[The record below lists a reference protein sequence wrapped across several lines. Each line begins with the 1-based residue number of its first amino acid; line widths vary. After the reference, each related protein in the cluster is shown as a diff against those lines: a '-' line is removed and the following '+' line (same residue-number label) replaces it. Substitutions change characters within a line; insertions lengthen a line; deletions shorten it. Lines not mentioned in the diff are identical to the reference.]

1 MFEGCTKNI
10 HIKNKILIQ
19 LGIKV
24 KYKRREGEVIMY
36 PIKFENIYREKIWGG
51 RDLEAFRNNLPSG
64 DIGESWDVACH
75 PNGTGVVANGELKGK
90 KFDEII
96 SEFGHALVGSKVST
110 EKFPLL
116 VKLINSRE
124 KLSVQVHPG
133 DEYAQRV
140 ENQFGKTEAWY
151 VVDAKPGAKLIIG
164 TKNCDKEVF
173 AKAIEDGRSEEYL
186 NVVDVKKGDC
196 FLINSGLVHA
206 ICEGLIIVEIQQ
218 NSDVTYR
225 VYDYGR
231 PREIHVEKSLD
242 VIDFNL
248 KAVNLSNKEIVNFDG
263 FSKVDFCENEYF
275 GMQKFNI
282 ETEWADCSN
291 EEKFFILTCV
301 DGCGII
307 ESCGTVESDGAVEND
322 GIIESEGTSR
332 QAAKAVSKQDFRE
345 EIKMGDSYLIPAT
358 LGKYVVKGNLAVIKS
373 YPM

>member
-1 MFEGCTKNI
+1 
-10 HIKNKILIQ
+10 
-19 LGIKV
+19 
-24 KYKRREGEVIMY
+24 MY
-36 PIKFENIYREKIWGG
+36 PIRFENVYYEKIWGG

-64 DIGESWDVACH
+64 NIGESWDIACH
-75 PNGTGVVANGELKGK
+75 PSGTGVVANGELKGK

-116 VKLINSRE
+116 VKLINSGE

-140 ENQFGKTEAWY
+140 ENQLGKTEAWY
-151 VVDAKPGAKLIIG
+151 VVNAKPGAKLIVG

-173 AKAIEDGRSEEYL
+173 AKAIEEGKSEDYL

-242 VIDFNL
+242 VIDFKL
-248 KAVNLSNKEIVNFDG
+248 RAENLSNKEVVKFDG
-263 FSKVDFCENEYF
+263 FSKVDFGENKYF
-275 GMQKFNI
+275 GMQKINI
-282 ETEWADCSN
+282 ETEWNDCSN

-301 DGCGII
+301 DGCGTI
-307 ESCGTVESDGAVEND
+307 EGHETVEGDGTLEGD
-322 GIIESEGTSR
+322 GTNGQVNETNGQVDKDMI
-332 QAAKAVSKQDFRE
+332 KQGFCE

>member
-1 MFEGCTKNI
+1 
-10 HIKNKILIQ
+10 
-19 LGIKV
+19 
-24 KYKRREGEVIMY
+24 MY
-36 PIKFENIYREKIWGG
+36 PIRFENVYYEKIWGG

-64 DIGESWDVACH
+64 DVGESWDIACH
-75 PNGTGVVANGELKGK
+75 PSGTGVVANGELKGK

-116 VKLINSRE
+116 VKLINSGE

-140 ENQFGKTEAWY
+140 ENQLGKTEAWY
-151 VVDAKPGAKLIIG
+151 VVNAKPGAKLIVG

-173 AKAIEDGRSEEYL
+173 AKAIEEGKSEDYL

-242 VIDFNL
+242 VIDFKL
-248 KAVNLSNKEIVNFDG
+248 RAENLSNKEVVKFDG
-263 FSKVDFCENEYF
+263 FSKVDFGENKYF
-275 GMQKFNI
+275 GMQKINI
-282 ETEWADCSN
+282 ETEWNDCSN

-301 DGCGII
+301 DGCGTI
-307 ESCGTVESDGAVEND
+307 EGHETVEGDGTLEGD
-322 GIIESEGTSR
+322 GTNGQVNETNGQVDKDMI
-332 QAAKAVSKQDFRE
+332 KQSFCE